1 MRTLGFL
8 RNATSFPFIQPDPI
22 MNFALPLINLAQ
34 ALMLR
39 GGTGVVAFLSSSL
52 RNPRPRGRDG
62 RGRPHLPLHRG
73 DGVEEAVHGQGR
85 HIGIG

>member
-1 MRTLGFL
+1 MMVLSHPEHG
-8 RNATSFPFIQPDPI
+8 NPI
-22 MNFALPLINLAQ
+22 MNFALPVINLAQ

-62 RGRPHLPLHRG
+62 RLPQLHRG
-73 DGVEEAVHGQGR
+73 DGLEALLQVR
-85 HIGIG
+85 DVN